1 MLEQWEN
8 TLDKGKNACDLFME
22 ISKAFHKTKDLE
34 DRRMGI
40 GANSLVLI

>member
-8 TLDKGKNACDLFME
+8 TLDKGNACDLFME
-22 ISKAFHKTKDLE
+22 ISKAFDKTKELE

-40 GANSLVLI
+40 GENSSVLI